1 MNRIFF
7 FFFLFLS
14 AHSFAQKTVIILD
27 KISRKPIEN
36 VNVYSVKNGE
46 GTFTNTDGKVKLSI
60 SDNQFRLSH
69 LSYND
74 TTVTVKPSNVLDS
87 LFLSPRGIELKQ
99 VQIISFDLRKSLNYV
114 LDHYNDLYVNIPTS
128 KECTFKEVFLMD
140 NQYKRLILS
149 QIEWWS
155 KSSLHPLNGN
165 YSKFTRLRLGNI
177 DFYRNDPMGIAQ
189 DNQKKDTTKT
199 RSTSLDP
206 KEIVN
211 NIYLNYVIG
220 MLLSY
225 PENINSTVEE
235 APSGQLIISF
245 ETEPKQVKNFSSV
258 ATGRITFDKA
268 TKAVIQYSCEVI
280 FKNNIETKKGNGGST
295 YTYEQRKSIA
305 NYSFDKSINN
315 LWSLKHCDFHADGI
329 FDYHNTKHDFTFENS
344 FYVLRET
351 EAKKI
356 EEMGTIDLD
365 KGIYT
370 NFPSKTIVNS
380 NPILLSSIEENFIN
394 KK

>member
-1 MNRIFF
+1 MNKICF
-7 FFFLFLS
+7 FFFLLLS
-14 AHSFAQKTVIILD
+14 THCLAQKTVILLD
-27 KISRKPIEN
+27 KISLKPIEN

-46 GTFTNTDGKVKLSI
+46 GTYTNADGKVKLSA

-74 TTVTVKPSNVLDS
+74 TTIIINPSNILDS
-87 LFLSPRGIELKQ
+87 IFLSPRGIELKQ
-99 VQIISFDLRKSLNYV
+99 VQITSFNLRKSLNYI
-114 LDHYNDLYVNIPTS
+114 LDHYNDLYVNTPTS

-155 KSSLHPLNGN
+155 KSSSHPLNGN

-177 DFYRNDPMGIAQ
+177 DFYRNDPMGISD

-225 PENINSTVEE
+225 PENINSTIED
-235 APSGQLIISF
+235 APPGQLIISY

-268 TKAVIQYSCEVI
+268 TQAVIQYSCEVT
-280 FKNNIETKKGNGGST
+280 FKKNIETKEGNGGSA
-295 YTYEQRKSIA
+295 YTYEQKKSIA
-305 NYSFDKSINN
+305 NYSFNKSINN
-315 LWSLKHCDFHADGI
+315 LWSLKHCDFHAEGI
-329 FDYHNTKHDFTFENS
+329 LDYHNKKHDFTFENS
-344 FYVLRET
+344 FYVLKET

-356 EEMGTIDLD
+356 EETGTIDLN
-365 KGIYT
+365 KSIYT

-380 NPILLSSIEENFIN
+380 NPILLSSVEQNFIN